1 MNGELE
7 NRIAELQQRGK
18 AAKEQTAAELDRQKT
33 ALSEHAEGIKAR
45 LDGAFL
51 DRVAEFVTVGKQASK
66 ALLAA
71 EAIDHRHQAL
81 GEQIAANEV
90 LLRRQARWA
99 WLALGGACLAAAV
112 IISLAIW
119 GGARLIDNA
128 GQEADA
134 IRVANAA
141 DLVRARELGQR
152 AIADLH
158 EELAGQQAEIE
169 RRIALAGVEL
179 ADLTGERDR
188 LMAEL
193 EQFAD
198 LRDRLGIQ
206 LIEARSASPSSCRRG
221 RKSGHG
227 ARRDCMSW
235 RATTAGCS
243 ASWHGSDV
251 QCSASRSWP
260 S

>member
-1 MNGELE
+1 M
-7 NRIAELQQRGK
+7 
-18 AAKEQTAAELDRQKT
+18 
-33 ALSEHAEGIKAR
+33 
-45 LDGAFL
+45 
-51 DRVAEFVTVGKQASK
+51 
-66 ALLAA
+66 
-71 EAIDHRHQAL
+71 
-81 GEQIAANEV
+81 
-90 LLRRQARWA
+90 
-99 WLALGGACLAAAV
+99 

-206 LIEARSASPSSCRRG
+206 LIEARSRITIVVPEGQEIRP
-221 RKSGHG
+221 
-227 ARRDCMSW
+227 W
-235 RATTAGCS
+235 RAPGLHELARYNGRMFRVV
-243 ASWHGSDV
+243 A
-251 QCSASRSWP
+251 RE
-260 S
+260 

>member
-51 DRVAEFVTVGKQASK
+51 DRVAEFVTVGKQASR

-206 LIEARSASPSSCRRG
+206 LIEARSRITIVVPEGQEIRP
-221 RKSGHG
+221 
-227 ARRDCMSW
+227 W
-235 RATTAGCS
+235 RAPGLHELARYNGRMFRVV
-243 ASWHGSDV
+243 A
-251 QCSASRSWP
+251 RE
-260 S
+260 